1 MWFNNNNNDD
11 ADDEKH
17 VNIMLNPKKFS
28 WWEDFWWQKFYFQ
41 RSKYELV

>member
-1 MWFNNNNNDD
+1 MSNIFIPPVSIFFVCMWFNNNNNDD

-28 WWEDFWWQKFYFQ
+28 
-41 RSKYELV
+41 